1 MIDVI
6 NELARF
12 FEVSEPAIQGAGTV
26 VVILT
31 ALFGLLY
38 CFAGYRSVKA
48 ITTAVGFFIGLLGGY
63 ILTGEFQ
70 FSSPLPVIMPL
81 LVGVVFAVLN
91 FFLFRLSVFVA
102 VFFVTSSVVSS
113 LLLNYVQLDELI
125 GFVIA
130 LAAGLI
136 FAILAVI
143 FLKPVII
150 VTTGLMG
157 GLLFADQIFSY
168 LIQVRWN
175 AQTET
180 LVRLGTGLILGVIG
194 IICQFVSTRKD

>member
-48 ITTAVGFFIGLLGGY
+48 ITTAVGFFIGLLVGY
-63 ILTGEFQ
+63 VLTGEFQ
-70 FSSPLPVIMPL
+70 FSSPLPVIMPI

-91 FFLFRLSVFVA
+91 FFLFRLSV
-102 VFFVTSSVVSS
+102 
-113 LLLNYVQLDELI
+113 
-125 GFVIA
+125 FVIA